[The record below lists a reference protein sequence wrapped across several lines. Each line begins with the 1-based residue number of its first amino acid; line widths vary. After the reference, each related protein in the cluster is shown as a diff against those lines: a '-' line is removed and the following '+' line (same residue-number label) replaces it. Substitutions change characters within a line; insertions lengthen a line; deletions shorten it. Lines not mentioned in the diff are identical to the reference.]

1 MRKMLVLLAA
11 LLIAVG
17 GIFIVGCGDDDDGGG
32 GGGEQTADAKKAPAP
47 ADKPEGDIN
56 VCIGKDTSGI
66 HTKLTEQFN
75 EENPGA
81 NAKLVELPESA
92 DEQRT
97 QMVQR
102 LRAESAECDLLSL
115 DVIWTAEFAAQG
127 WLLDMTDQVEER
139 KSDFIPS
146 TLETVKYE
154 DKYWAMPY
162 NSNAGFLFYRTDQV
176 DQAPS
181 SWEEVYEQGK
191 QNDGTIYQGAR
202 YEGLTVHF
210 LELLYSAGGTAISE
224 DASESTVDSQEARD
238 VVDFMVNGIK
248 DGAVPKAVT
257 TFEEEE
263 ARRAFENGNATF
275 ERQWPYAYTLG
286 QEGKQAGNFDVAAF
300 PGFGGNE
307 PASVLGG
314 YNLAVSAYSDNAE
327 SAVALLNFLTAEEA
341 QIEAGKVATPPVVAS
356 AYDDPGVKKEM
367 PFADVLLKA
376 IEQGESRP
384 ATPVYPQV
392 SEAIYKNL
400 HAALNGDMSPDEAV
414 SQMDE
419 DITKALETF

>member
-1 MRKMLVLLAA
+1 MRKMLVLLTAA
-11 LLIAVG
+11 MLAVG
-17 GIFIVGCGDDDDGGG
+17 GLFIGCGDDDDGGG
-32 GGGEQTADAKKAPAP
+32 GGKQTADAKKAPA
-47 ADKPEGDIN
+47 AAEKPSGDIN

-75 EENPGA
+75 EQNPGA

-102 LRAESAECDLLSL
+102 LRAESPECDLLSL

-127 WLLDMTDQVEER
+127 WLLDATDAVEAR

-146 TLETVKYE
+146 TLETVQYE

-176 DQAPS
+176 DQPPT

-191 QNDGTIYQGAR
+191 EMDGTIYQGAR

-210 LELLYSAGGTAISE
+210 LELLYSAGGTAINE
-224 DASESTVDSQEARD
+224 DGTESAIDSQEARD
-238 VVDFMVNGIK
+238 VVEFMVNGIK

-263 ARRAFENGNATF
+263 ARRSFENGNATF

-286 QEGKQAGNFDVAAF
+286 QEGKQAGNFEVAAF

-307 PASVLGG
+307 PKSVLGG

-327 SAVALLNFLTAEEA
+327 SAVALLNFLTNEES
-341 QIEAGKVATPPVVAS
+341 QIEAGKVATPPVIAS
-356 AYDDPGVKKEM
+356 AYDDPGVQKEM
-367 PFADVLLKA
+367 PFAKELLKA
-376 IEQGESRP
+376 IEQGDSRP

-392 SEAIYKNL
+392 SEGIYKNL

-414 SQMDE
+414 TQMDE